1 MAQQRSELIDST
13 SYSRDADAM
22 EKFVQDSTLLTQI
35 HDMDMVFELLTNI
48 AKQTTD
54 EALTA
59 IQQTDRKEVYRPWN
73 AMLKD
78 TSEVTF
84 CFVLP
89 VTVLSFVIF
98 PRNMHTTSIFFS
110 FICCFP
116 LIHYPSKE
124 RIH

>member
-1 MAQQRSELIDST
+1 
-13 SYSRDADAM
+13 M

-78 TSEVTF
+78 TSEED
-84 CFVLP
+84 CEARM
-89 VTVLSFVIF
+89 I
-98 PRNMHTTSIFFS
+98 
-110 FICCFP
+110 
-116 LIHYPSKE
+116 K
-124 RIH
+124 